1 MIKLNRAAFVLPAI
15 LMCGCQSTSMS
26 NVALP
31 SSAMTQSAQ
40 FSSKVP
46 VRTQKARYEFVAG
59 CRDCA
64 DPTPKTP
71 RAFIEP
77 AVLAALTAPAREK
90 VVEPVVEPVIAPV
103 AVVSP
108 TAPARA
114 IKASSAIKAL
124 EVGKPV
130 LLGAIFH
137 DSGRAVANS
146 RVLYE
151 RLMQSARNLDPRSQ
165 LVVTGFADATGSKK
179 ANEILAIRR
188 ANTLAQALI
197 RAGID
202 PSRISIKANPFE
214 ADSGA
219 ASLNND
225 ADMRRTTISVTQAA
239 QTNTLGG
246 SFSNSTFLQHR

>member
-1 MIKLNRAAFVLPAI
+1 MIKFTRAAFVLPAI
-15 LMCGCQSTSMS
+15 LLCGCQSTSMPHA
-26 NVALP
+26 VIP
-31 SSAMTQSAQ
+31 SSALAHNAQ
-40 FSSKVP
+40 PSSKVP

-64 DPTPKTP
+64 DPTPKSM

-77 AVLAALTAPAREK
+77 AVLAALTAPAREQL
-90 VVEPVVEPVIAPV
+90 VEPVVEQAIAPA

-108 TAPARA
+108 TAPVAA
-114 IKASSAIKAL
+114 IKASAALKAL

-165 LVVTGFADATGSKK
+165 LVVTGFADATGNKK
-179 ANEILAIRR
+179 ANELLAIRR

-197 RAGID
+197 RAGVD
-202 PSRISIKANPFE
+202 PRRISIKANPFE
-214 ADSGA
+214 TDSGA
-219 ASLNND
+219 ASLNNH

-239 QTNTLGG
+239 PISTLGG